1 MFPWTIPDL
10 NPCLPSFLCM
20 WGREQGS
27 GSQKSAKTTN
37 KRYNVYR
44 KGSSRVGE
52 VCIVRLQYVL
62 HTCTCFVGK
71 ERIGEWFGGFG
82 VDWEVGESGISKKD

>member
-1 MFPWTIPDL
+1 MSPL
-10 NPCLPSFLCM
+10 FLVHVGKRAGFRYVC
-20 WGREQGS
+20 R
-27 GSQKSAKTTN
+27 QKSAKTTN

-62 HTCTCFVGK
+62 HSCFVGR

-82 VDWEVGESGISKKD
+82 VDWQVGESGISKKD